1 MEEDKDRKPS
11 LGQEMIS
18 TLTDENARS
27 LAKDYAE
34 LAIDAISGNEV
45 IQAIPVVG
53 TVLGLARGA
62 MSIHS
67 ALWEQKVLKFLSQT
81 DGASKEEWTEFV
93 EKLSSEKGGTS
104 RAGEALLSHLERL
117 DDTDKARLTGMLYV
131 AAARGELTI
140 SELKRCCMIID
151 RVYLDDLDEFAMD
164 VYTAGDGE
172 LVEARDAMMFLGLVD
187 RLTRSTEW
195 SGIGSAQDKPT
206 SIAFK
211 LLHVVS
217 EEGRLR

>member
-11 LGQEMIS
+11 LGQVMIS

-34 LAIDAISGNEV
+34 LTIDAISGNEV

-53 TVLGLARGA
+53 TVFGFARGA

-81 DGASKEEWTEFV
+81 DGATKEEWTEFV
-93 EKLSSEKGGTS
+93 EKLSREKGGTS
-104 RAGEALLSHLERL
+104 RAGETLLSHLERL

-151 RVYLDDLDEFAMD
+151 RVYLDDLEEFAMI
-164 VYTAGDGE
+164 VYSSGDD
-172 LVEARDAMMFLGLVD
+172 LIEARDAMMFLGLVD
-187 RLTRSTEW
+187 RAINTTW
-195 SGIGSAQDKPT
+195 GGIGSAQDKPT
-206 SIAFK
+206 PIARK
-211 LLHVVS
+211 LLQTIS
-217 EEGRLR
+217 EKGRLK

>member
-34 LAIDAISGNEV
+34 LAIDAISGNEL
-45 IQAIPVVG
+45 IQAIPVFG
-53 TVLGLARGA
+53 TVFGLARGA
-62 MSIHS
+62 LSIHT
-67 ALWEQKVLKFLSQT
+67 ALWEQKVLKFLSHT
-81 DGASKEEWTEFV
+81 DGATEEEWTEFA
-93 EKLSSEKGGTS
+93 EKLSNEKGGTS

-117 DDTDKARLTGMLYV
+117 DDSDKARLTGMLYV

-151 RVYLDDLDEFAMD
+151 RVYLDDLDEFAMV
-164 VYTAGDGE
+164 VYSAGGG

-187 RLTRSTEW
+187 RLTNSKVRG
-195 SGIGSAQDKPT
+195 GIGPEQDEPT
-206 SIAFK
+206 SIALK

>member
-34 LAIDAISGNEV
+34 LAIDAISGNEL
-45 IQAIPVVG
+45 IQAIPVFG
-53 TVLGLARGA
+53 TVFGLARGA
-62 MSIHS
+62 LSIHT
-67 ALWEQKVLKFLSQT
+67 ALWEQKVLKFLSHT
-81 DGASKEEWTEFV
+81 DGATEEEWTEFA
-93 EKLSSEKGGTS
+93 EKLSNEKGGTS

-117 DDTDKARLTGMLYV
+117 DDSDKARLTGMLYV

-151 RVYLDDLDEFAMD
+151 RVYLDDLDEFAMV
-164 VYTAGDGE
+164 VYSAGDGE